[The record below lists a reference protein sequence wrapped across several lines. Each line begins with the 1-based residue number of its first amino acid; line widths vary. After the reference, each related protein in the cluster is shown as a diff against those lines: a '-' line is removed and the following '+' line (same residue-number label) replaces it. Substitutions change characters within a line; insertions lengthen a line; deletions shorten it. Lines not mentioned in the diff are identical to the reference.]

1 MWQSHHLATVTQEA
15 VTTEHC
21 RNVEM
26 GSDYNTGT
34 TIHNNISINNCNHVP
49 KWVGSTNDQ

>member
-15 VTTEHC
+15 VTEHC

-34 TIHNNISINNCNHVP
+34 TIHNNISINNCKYVP